1 MVTRSGVVA
10 AVVSAL
16 AVWGAGVCE
25 GKDVS
30 GKSKTSG
37 PPKEG
42 SWVPIPAL
50 TDEFEGGKLDASKW
64 HDHNPT
70 WKGRLPAFFA
80 RHNVTVSGGKLHLA
94 MRKEDLKGLPKGYHT
109 FTSAAVKS
117 KAAVRYGYFEVR
129 CKPMDSHG
137 SSAFWFYAQTPETW
151 TEIDVFEMGAGAPK
165 HQHIVHMNAHVFHT
179 LADPDRHWSKGGR
192 WTAPYRLADAYHV
205 YALQWTREKLTYLV
219 DGVVVR
225 EMPNTHWHQP
235 LHLNFDSETMVGWF
249 GLPKPK
255 DLPSTFSIEYVR
267 SWRRTDGPPAGRP
280 RSVEFSFSKVEAAAA
295 KGKTRT
301 YRLKAR
307 EGGNLLVIA
316 KHTGAPRPERVHL
329 EYENEA
335 FFAAQKG
342 ASAAGTIH
350 VTDRKGR
357 QVALALAWSKVK
369 GYKKH
374 GGCRAELVE
383 VVPATKPPAG
393 TTARHEFVS
402 AGGQAIRMT
411 VAY

>member
-255 DLPSTFSIEYVR
+255 DLPSTFSVEYVR
-267 SWRRTDGPPAGRP
+267 SWRKAGGYGPERH
-280 RSVEFSFSKVEAAAA
+280 RWCEITFSKAEAAAQ
-295 KGKTRT
+295 KGKT
-301 YRLKAR
+301 AR
-307 EGGNLLVIA
+307 YEIDADGGGSVVVVA
-316 KHTGAPRPERVHL
+316 RHGGSPRPALVHL
-329 EYENEA
+329 EYRDEA
-335 FFAAQKG
+335 FFKG
-342 ASAAGTIH
+342 LTAPKAEKT
-350 VTDRKGR
+350 VRLTDAKGR
-357 QVALALAWSKVK
+357 KLTLAFTWSRIK
-369 GYKKH
+369 GYNRNQ
-374 GGCRAELVE
+374 GYRADWVELT
-383 VVPATKPPAG
+383 PAKRPAEG
-393 TTARHEFVS
+393 AEAVYEFTADGRKRVRFTL
-402 AGGQAIRMT
+402 R
-411 VAY
+411 Y